1 MNEQNNHPAGRHY
14 TSQDS
19 PQMPRGG
26 RYLSETE
33 RLRRKKIRQ
42 RKLRIQ
48 RGIAVGV
55 ALVILILVIV
65 LIAKGCSR
73 EKNDIVGTWRMDNY
87 TAYLFEKDGTG
98 AMLLTN
104 SRYDYTFKIK
114 GDDLYIDY
122 KDDILGDGCYTFA
135 VEGDTLILTGGE
147 GTSGRTYELTKVEN
161 KK

>member
-1 MNEQNNHPAGRHY
+1 M
-14 TSQDS
+14 
-19 PQMPRGG
+19 
-26 RYLSETE
+26 
-33 RLRRKKIRQ
+33 
-42 RKLRIQ
+42 
-48 RGIAVGV
+48 
-55 ALVILILVIV
+55 

-73 EKNDIVGTWRMDNY
+73 EKNDIVGTWRMDNF

-122 KDDILGDGCYTFA
+122 KDDMLGDGCYTFA

-147 GTSGRTYELTKVEN
+147 GTSGRTYVLTKVDN